1 MNDKNINWEEVENKI
16 SLICYKFSNLSS
28 WHEDLAQELRIHAY
42 LVSDDYY
49 DLYRKAIDFW
59 RHIHA
64 RKFPEIP
71 YMDLETLGGASTNEE
86 EVSQFEDI
94 VKLIRKE
101 LTETTPQNKW
111 ESNKMELAMKLLN
124 IMLEDIDPE
133 KKTEKVEMSNN
144 SSLNHY
150 INHRLNLSW
159 VAEET
164 GIGYKQIVMAMKL
177 LEDIVRGLH
186 AMHKIEIP
194 IKYFQGYYDQ
204 EN

>member
-1 MNDKNINWEEVENKI
+1 MNNVDWADVENKI

-42 LVSDDYY
+42 YVSDNYY

-59 RHIHA
+59 R
-64 RKFPEIP
+64 KVQTKQSPEVP
-71 YMDLETLGGASTNEE
+71 YFDLELIGDNSTDREATD
-86 EVSQFEDI
+86 QFTDI
-94 VKLIRKE
+94 VALIREE
-101 LTETTPQNKW
+101 LSRAPQNKW
-111 ESNKMELAMKLLN
+111 DSNKMELAMKLLD
-124 IMLEDIDPE
+124 IMIEDIQPKGEDE
-133 KKTEKVEMSNN
+133 ESIIEDK

-194 IKYFQGYYDQ
+194 IEYFQGYYD
-204 EN
+204 